1 MKILFYGIGGAMGKT
16 FFSCAKETNDCEIVC
31 GVDKFANGQEFPF
44 PVYKDCS
51 DIKEKPDCIID
62 FSHHTSI
69 YDYLPYAVKNKIPCV
84 IATTGFSEE
93 ETAFINEQKNSIP
106 VLKSGN
112 MSLGVN
118 TLLQL
123 AKISSKILGDK
134 ADIEIIE
141 YHHNKKAD
149 APSGTALLI
158 ADGIKK
164 ELPSHEN
171 VIGRS
176 GSEKRKPTDIGI
188 NSVRGG
194 TIVGR
199 HDVMFIMNNEVIT
212 LTHEAESKAIFA
224 NGAINAAKYIIKQNP
239 GLYSMEDMFK
249 SETNR

>member
-16 FFSCAKETNDCEIVC
+16 FFSCVKENPDCEIVC
-31 GVDKFANGQEFPF
+31 GVDKFADATEYPF
-44 PVYKDCS
+44 PVYKNCN
-51 DIKEKPDCIID
+51 DIKENPDCIID
-62 FSHHTSI
+62 FSHHTSV

-93 ETAFINEQKNSIP
+93 ETEFINEQKNFIP
-106 VLKSGN
+106 ILKSGN

-118 TLLQL
+118 VLLQL
-123 AKISSKILGDK
+123 SKICANILGDK
-134 ADIEIIE
+134 ADIEIVE

-158 ADGIKK
+158 ADGIKE
-164 ELPSHEN
+164 ELPSHEY

-176 GSEKRKPTDIGI
+176 GINKRKPTDIGI

-194 TIVGR
+194 TIVGK
-199 HDVMFIMNNEVIT
+199 HDVMFILNNEIIT
-212 LTHEAESKAIFA
+212 LKHEAESKAIFA
-224 NGAINAAKYIIKQNP
+224 NGAISAAWYIIKQKP

-249 SETNR
+249 SENI